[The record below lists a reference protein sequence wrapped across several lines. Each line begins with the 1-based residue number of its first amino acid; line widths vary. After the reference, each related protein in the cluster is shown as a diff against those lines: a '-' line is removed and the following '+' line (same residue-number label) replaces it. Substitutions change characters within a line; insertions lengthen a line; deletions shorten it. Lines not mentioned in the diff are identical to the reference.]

1 MFNLARTTGLILL
14 AIVLSGSSLTA
25 LAQSRL
31 NDHDV
36 QAVMQNLRDDSKSFR
51 SAFDSAVKKSTIRK
65 TSQEKDA
72 RTQVANFERQTE
84 STLRQFKNN
93 KKADVHVQSMME
105 SANSIDHLLQSVS
118 LDDRTNSAWGK
129 VRADLTQLSSA
140 FSQ

>member
-1 MFNLARTTGLILL
+1 MFNLARTTGLLLL
-14 AIVLSGSSLTA
+14 AVILSGSSITT

-72 RTQVANFERQTE
+72 RKQVANFERQTD
-84 STLRQFKNN
+84 STLRQFKSN
-93 KKADVHVQSMME
+93 KKADVHVQSLME
-105 SANSIDHLLQSVS
+105 SANGIDHILQSVS

-129 VRADLTQLSSA
+129 VRGDLTQLSTA